1 MWRRCKRTKQKRIKL
16 LAMGKLKERLRN
28 QPFDLRLAVLDARI
42 DELKRELKAAK
53 VKWRAAWALRD
64 ERFEELDDFEQAL
77 LDDGTT
83 GRGRG
88 HPGDGGV
95 RPEMGSHHGVRGGAP
110 EENFGFLNAILSKKH
125 APNRR
130 TAPRSKALVE
140 TCTIPGTHKL

>member
-1 MWRRCKRTKQKRIKL
+1 
-16 LAMGKLKERLRN
+16 MGKLKERLRN

-95 RPEMGSHHGVRGGAP
+95 RPEMGSHGEILCIYNAFSRQKRIPNLRLDRTRGKAV
-110 EENFGFLNAILSKKH
+110 
-125 APNRR
+125 
-130 TAPRSKALVE
+130 KAL
-140 TCTIPGTHKL
+140 